1 MQQHFQPSDM
11 TNEKLS
17 DVHNINKCIK
27 PGVVPTFGGG
37 RGGGGLMTSL
47 VKQSY
52 VKKDETCR

>member
-1 MQQHFQPSDM
+1 MQQLFQPSDM

-17 DVHNINKCIK
+17 DVHNINKRIK

-37 RGGGGLMTSL
+37 GGGGLMTSL